1 MDILARDGDPRRASP
16 QEARLWGSI
25 GVALVIG
32 VLAVV
37 GFAWKNDRL
46 RLASVEAP
54 LVRVIPAV
62 PELPPLP

>member
-1 MDILARDGDPRRASP
+1 MDILARDGDPRCASS

-25 GVALVIG
+25 GVALMIG
-32 VLAVV
+32 VIAGV
-37 GFAWKNDRL
+37 GFAWNDRL

>member
-1 MDILARDGDPRRASP
+1 L
-16 QEARLWGSI
+16 I

-46 RLASVEAP
+46 QLASAEAP
-54 LVRVIPAV
+54 MIRTTPVP